1 MRLLILVSALLVLSG
16 CATLEKDLENVVT
29 CVAGRPEAH
38 SLSKWK
44 YFSIG
49 AKLADDQ
56 GKTLCVNQNLK

>member
-16 CATLEKDLENVVT
+16 CATLEKDLENVVS

-44 YFSIG
+44 LFSIG

-56 GKTLCVNQNLK
+56 GVFLCQPKK